1 MIKPDAFKSDPY
13 GYLTNQ
19 IGHIGLGVL
28 LVFLISRGCFEL
40 VGEYPIRLHV
50 WLITGAFYLF
60 VVELAVQGWRG
71 WDTVEDTIFVAFYG
85 AGAPLYAFKEVT
97 PGDPAL
103 SAEMPALDVFFM
115 AAGAHLFVGVALRI
129 YERLAARS
137 R

>member
-1 MIKPDAFKSDPY
+1 MIKPDAFKANPY

-71 WDTVEDTIFVAFYG
+71 WDTIEDTIFVVFYG
-85 AGAPLYAFKEVT
+85 AGAPLWAFKEVS
-97 PGDPAL
+97 PGDAAL
-103 SAEMPALDVFFM
+103 AANLPALDMFFA
-115 AAGAHLFVGVALRI
+115 AAGLHLLAGVLLRVFSK
-129 YERLAARS
+129 YAARS
-137 R
+137 E